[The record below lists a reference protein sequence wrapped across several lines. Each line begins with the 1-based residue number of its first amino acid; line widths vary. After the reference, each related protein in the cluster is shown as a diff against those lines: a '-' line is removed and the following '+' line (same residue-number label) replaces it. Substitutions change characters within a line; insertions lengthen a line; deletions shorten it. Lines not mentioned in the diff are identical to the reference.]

1 MNCDCYKTGDDWK
14 MNSLLR
20 RRKSRDILRYT
31 FRITIRYKFF
41 VYCNIPLYRY
51 IVTPLAPILI
61 SSKQKWGHLLYL
73 TWRISRIIGNFFNEN
88 WCHCR
93 LILYVLFGKDP
104 GAIFKSLDDF
114 FRLTKDRLPF
124 QRREVIYLKVIR
136 NTNSAQLIGGSSDLI
151 TFGFKLLHGLQF
163 HLLKGN
169 RVIWADW

>member
-1 MNCDCYKTGDDWK
+1 M
-14 MNSLLR
+14 
-20 RRKSRDILRYT
+20 
-31 FRITIRYKFF
+31 
-41 VYCNIPLYRY
+41 
-51 IVTPLAPILI
+51 
-61 SSKQKWGHLLYL
+61 
-73 TWRISRIIGNFFNEN
+73 
-88 WCHCR
+88 
-93 LILYVLFGKDP
+93 LFGKDP

-169 RVIWADW
+169 RVI